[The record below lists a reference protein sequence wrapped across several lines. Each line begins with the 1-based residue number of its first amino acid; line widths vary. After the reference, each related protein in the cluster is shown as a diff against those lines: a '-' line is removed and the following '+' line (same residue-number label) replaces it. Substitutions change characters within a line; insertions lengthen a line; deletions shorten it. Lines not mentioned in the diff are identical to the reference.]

1 MSEEMTPATPEE
13 TQAHHPVV
21 ENIQAPK
28 VTVGFER
35 SVSVR
40 PYETM
45 KASVFIQAEVPIG
58 YTAEDLER
66 GLRDSFFQ
74 AKAQVFEQLGIE
86 FEISEHGVVME
97 VLTKA
102 FGPVERVDAKSSDG
116 SVDMPA
122 SNGSGDKLVCGNN
135 PSHKMWDN
143 RAKKASGEYKS
154 SAPDGKCA
162 DCDFK
167 AWPAKSPR

>member
-1 MSEEMTPATPEE
+1 MDEQVEVEPDFSPIPK
-13 TQAHHPVV
+13 V

-35 SVSVR
+35 SVQIR
-40 PYETM
+40 PYEM
-45 KASVFIQAEVPIG
+45 AKASVFIQAEVPIG
-58 YTAEDLER
+58 YTPQELEQ

-97 VLTKA
+97 VLTKS
-102 FGPVERVDAKSSDG
+102 FGPVDVVKDEA
-116 SVDMPA
+116 PA
-122 SNGSGDKLVCGNN
+122 SNGNGSVDALVCGNN

-143 RAKKASGEYKS
+143 RAKKASGEYKA
-154 SAPDGKCA
+154 SAPDGKCSQ
-162 DCDFK
+162 CDYK
-167 AWPAKSPR
+167 AWPAKAPR

>member
-1 MSEEMTPATPEE
+1 MSEENAAPRGIDA
-13 TQAHHPVV
+13 VV

-35 SVSVR
+35 TVSVR
-40 PYETM
+40 PYESM

-58 YTAEDLER
+58 YTAEQLEQ

-97 VLTKA
+97 LLKKS
-102 FGPVERVDAKSSDG
+102 FGPVERQTSDRMMEEG
-116 SVDMPA
+116 EAAPA
-122 SNGSGDKLVCGNN
+122 ALNGSPGSLVCGNN

-143 RAKKASGEYKS
+143 RQKKAAGEYKP

>member
-1 MSEEMTPATPEE
+1 MSEEMANDTKS
-13 TQAHHPVV
+13 VV

-28 VTVGFER
+28 VTIGFER

-40 PYETM
+40 PYETA

-58 YTAEDLER
+58 YTAEELEK

-86 FEISEHGVVME
+86 FEISEHGVVRE
-97 VLTKA
+97 LLTKT
-102 FGPVERVDAKSSDG
+102 FGPVEMVEQEA
-116 SVDMPA
+116 PA
-122 SNGSGDKLVCGNN
+122 SNGNGNGALVCGNN

-143 RAKKASGEYKS
+143 RQKKAAGEYKAT
-154 SAPDGKCA
+154 APDGKCSQ
-162 DCDFK
+162 CDFK
-167 AWPAKSPR
+167 AWPAKR

>member
-1 MSEEMTPATPEE
+1 MEEQDDVQTAE
-13 TQAHHPVV
+13 PVKQ
-21 ENIQAPK
+21 ELIQAPK

-102 FGPVERVDAKSSDG
+102 FGPVEQVPQEQAAPS
-116 SVDMPA
+116 
-122 SNGSGDKLVCGNN
+122 SNGDGGKLVCGNN
-135 PSHKMWDN
+135 PGHKMWDN

-162 DCDFK
+162 DCDYK